1 MFRDTAASKETMEF
15 WSEVETP
22 SQNSTKSCHSKV
34 HVLPEYIFW
43 EKNIAFRY
51 YCSFKRYTLENCL
64 AVGVWGLYFKNLLF
78 KLDMFDYSE
87 GRGREVSHSPRN
99 KHMYK
104 NLTYRYYIFQF
115 WIRFYEK
122 LKEKFPKE
130 DGLNSK
136 QTKFLLKT
144 LLEVCDDGMCLSK
157 ITQEN

>member
-43 EKNIAFRY
+43 EKNIAFKY

-64 AVGVWGLYFKNLLF
+64 AVGVWGLYFKSLLF
-78 KLDMFDYSE
+78 KFDMFDYSE

-104 NLTYRYYIFQF
+104 NLTYRYYIFSVLDKIL
-115 WIRFYEK
+115 WK
-122 LKEKFPKE
+122 
-130 DGLNSK
+130 
-136 QTKFLLKT
+136 TKR
-144 LLEVCDDGMCLSK
+144 K
-157 ITQEN
+157 IP